1 MKKDNSVFKSFT
13 KASRQDW
20 VNAASA
26 EVKGADPFDTLQW
39 RTEDDQLIA
48 PIHMADDVAAITYLQ
63 HYQHY
68 NFVHPSDVRYWAN
81 MPEISIDDEKMANT
95 IALNHLQAEA
105 DGILLSPT
113 KQEINFHDLLD
124 NIAWEHCSVSFMTGS
139 RFPFEKLHDYIQQ
152 KTYDVDLLN
161 GAIFQQE
168 NTVVTSVFATFKNFK
183 FAGSVIPSSTPV
195 QEITQA
201 LLRGV
206 YLIEAYHQS
215 GIPPE
220 VLIKH
225 IAFNI
230 PLGTHLLSD
239 ISKLKALRILWY
251 QVSQAY
257 GVKDYHP
264 NDLYIHGRSEPWI
277 NNQYQPHG
285 NMLKSTVA
293 SIAGIAGGCDA
304 ITIQPEDGS
313 SSMMNRVARNI
324 SAILRE
330 ESHLNKVSDPFAGS
344 YSIEILTDQIARDAW
359 RNFQRLC

>member
-1 MKKDNSVFKSFT
+1 MKEDNSVFNSFK
-13 KASRQDW
+13 KAQKQDW
-20 VNAASA
+20 IKAASA
-26 EVKGADPFDTLQW
+26 ELKGADPFETLQW
-39 RTEDDQLIA
+39 KTEDEQVIA
-48 PIHMADDVAAITYLQ
+48 PFHMADDVAAIAYLK
-63 HYQHY
+63 HYQHH
-68 NFVHPSDVRYWAN
+68 NFAHPSDTRYWAN
-81 MPEISIDDEKMANT
+81 MPEISFNDEKTGNA
-95 IALNHLQAEA
+95 IALHHLQAEA
-105 DGILLSPT
+105 DGIVLSPE
-113 KQEINFHDLLD
+113 KQELDFDVLLH
-124 NIAWEHCSVSFMTGS
+124 NIAWEHCSVSFMTGPH
-139 RFPFEKLHDYIQQ
+139 FPFEKLYDYIQQ
-152 KTYDVDLLN
+152 KGYAVDQIN

-168 NTVVTSVFATFKNFK
+168 NNLVTNGFATLKNFK
-183 FAGSVIPSSTPV
+183 FAGSIIPSSTPV

-201 LLRGV
+201 ILAGV
-206 YLIEAYHQS
+206 NRIEAYHQS
-215 GIPPE
+215 GILPG

-230 PLGTHLLSD
+230 PLGTYLLPD

-285 NMLKSTVA
+285 NMLKSTMA

-304 ITIQPEDGS
+304 LTIHPEDDS

-324 SAILRE
+324 SPILRE

-359 RNFQRLC
+359 RNFQSLC